1 MILLTFGLETPLWRR
16 PSVYFS
22 VPVRVRQAVLGFLV
36 LSWGSS
42 VRRVATRLSGE
53 HLCLGPAGDVPSP

>member
-1 MILLTFGLETPLWRR
+1 MWRR

-53 HLCLGPAGDVPSP
+53 HLCLDPAGDVPSP

>member
-1 MILLTFGLETPLWRR
+1 MILLTFGLETPVWRR
-16 PSVYFS
+16 SSVYFS

-36 LSWGSS
+36 LSWGSP

-53 HLCLGPAGDVPSP
+53 HLCLDPAGDVPSP